1 MENSFE
7 QTLWTADLSWSER
20 TVVEDFPKN
29 ANYTFVRL
37 CLLIIMGEF
46 FEIGILIRSFFFLKK
61 IKSSDSVILVKPF
74 STHFCNRNKFS
85 SHS

>member
-29 ANYTFVRL
+29 ANYFVRL
-37 CLLIIMGEF
+37 CLLIIIEEF
-46 FEIGILIRSFFFLKK
+46 FEIGILIRSFFF
-61 IKSSDSVILVKPF
+61 
-74 STHFCNRNKFS
+74 
-85 SHS
+85 